1 MFGWQDVDTVSSER
15 QFTGNE
21 GTPLS
26 VVRAAVLELTAWHG
40 AVFHVWKVAGET
52 ALLRRRIVN
61 YMVPRLLTRTAVR
74 KTIAQG
80 VERATWEH
88 AVDREWKRRF
98 AFVNCDRPQCDTYL
112 AN

>member
-1 MFGWQDVDTVSSER
+1 MSTQCRVNDNS
-15 QFTGNE
+15 Q
-21 GTPLS
+21 GTREIRYRLFEPLFF
-26 VVRAAVLELTAWHG
+26 ELTVWHG
-40 AVFHVWKVAGET
+40 AVFHVRKVAGET
-52 ALLRRRIVN
+52 ALLRRRIVS
-61 YMVPRLLTRTAVR
+61 YMVPPLLTRTAVR

-88 AVDREWKRRF
+88 AVDRGWKRRF